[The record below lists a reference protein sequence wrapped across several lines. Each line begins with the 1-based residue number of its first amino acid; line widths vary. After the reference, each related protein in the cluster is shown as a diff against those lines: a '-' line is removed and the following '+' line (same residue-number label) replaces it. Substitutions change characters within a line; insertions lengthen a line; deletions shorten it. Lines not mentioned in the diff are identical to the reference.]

1 MPEISRFFG
10 IIILMFADDHLPPH
24 YHAKYAEFE
33 ATINIESGEI
43 LKGFLPKSQLRL
55 VQAWNEIHKNEIL
68 INYNLLNSNKQTFSK
83 IKPLE

>member
-24 YHAKYAEFE
+24 YHAKFAEYE

-43 LKGFLPKSQLRL
+43 LKGNLPKPQLRL
-55 VQAWNEIHKNEIL
+55 VQAWNEIHRDEIL
-68 INYNLLNSNKQTFSK
+68 KNYKSLNSNNQSFFK